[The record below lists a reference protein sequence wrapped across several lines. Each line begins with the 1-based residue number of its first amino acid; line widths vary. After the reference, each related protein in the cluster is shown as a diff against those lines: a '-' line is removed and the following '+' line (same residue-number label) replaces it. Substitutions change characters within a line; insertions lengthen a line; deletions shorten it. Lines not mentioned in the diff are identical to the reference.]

1 MENKGYSHEMTGDQ
15 RRILVDATQLH
26 HAYLEVAAK
35 SRGYRGGMH
44 WKKVKGRDY
53 PFRSRDRFGYGK
65 SLGLRSPETEMVY
78 GSSMKIKRTFSKT

>member
-15 RRILVDATQLH
+15 RRIFVDATQLH
-26 HAYLEVAAK
+26 HAYREVAAK

-53 PFRSRDRFGYGK
+53 LFRSRIALAMEKVSVSGRPRQ
-65 SLGLRSPETEMVY
+65 SWST
-78 GSSMKIKRTFSKT
+78 GSSMKTKRTFSKT